1 MSAETAL
8 TLARERRRSLESA
21 INDLGTVLGYASG
34 SPEWPAEVTGAVR
47 SVILALDN
55 HITTVEEDQ
64 GLLPE
69 IVAKAPHLAPS
80 VERIRREHADLR
92 AKAIEVT
99 ALAGA
104 LPNGDA
110 GAVRRAGLELIH
122 DLHLHRQ
129 RGADLVYD
137 AYDVDIGGSG

>member
-8 TLARERRRSLESA
+8 TLARDRRRSLESA

-34 SPEWPAEVTGAVR
+34 APEWPEQVTKAVR
-47 SVILALDN
+47 NLIMALDN

-80 VERIRREHADLR
+80 VERIRREHAELR

-104 LPNGDA
+104 LPDA
-110 GAVRRAGLELIH
+110 DRDAVRNAGLELIH
-122 DLHLHRQ
+122 HLHVHRQ